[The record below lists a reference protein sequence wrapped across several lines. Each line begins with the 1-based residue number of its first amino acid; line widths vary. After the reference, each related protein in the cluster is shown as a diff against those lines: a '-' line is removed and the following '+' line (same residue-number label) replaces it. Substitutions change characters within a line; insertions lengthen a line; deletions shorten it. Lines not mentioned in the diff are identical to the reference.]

1 MMTSTKKLLWFAASG
16 LLLPFAAGDTT
27 TAYAEVPLAAE
38 TAEVLPSP
46 ENDLAPVS
54 NGRLRRTDEEQE
66 GQGMPTAAFFD
77 GYKTGLYFAMTTEL
91 PATTPGGPV
100 RAATHR
106 MQLSATPFQLVQG
119 PMGNVKVTA
128 DATVGKFVTNNIG
141 NEYRNA
147 NSPVAFKLKGADKVC
162 VKYNYQANNSNDT
175 KAYLQCFNPDASVAL
190 PQTELFAKNND
201 DAFMT
206 QDGDF
211 AGQVVRGTATRLAFY
226 AGANGNGRDDGW
238 AGIVDIDCAA
248 GATCTLQKIA
258 DVSICPREE
267 RSRGKCSVSD
277 SDPNTAI
284 CTWTEGNTQP
294 QRDGVWMAAVNIGDG
309 QNGANAQT
317 RILWKKQIAGRTDQ
331 NGIRTYAMRMSHSRI
346 QKIDTNTGKLVDT
359 DDVILRWGGLQGNN
373 NTNGKGGTYY
383 DNMVAV
389 ANATAAGMTYVAPPV
404 NIADKL
410 IGLDGTHL
418 GMTYGMF
425 GTTDNLM
432 PGITFLGG
440 SHTGGGTMAQARV
453 VTFDTTTK
461 TFNDAAMVAVAPHDR
476 HLYPNYLGNNPG
488 NQGRNHSF
496 STMIPN
502 PYVGMNGNKDAY
514 LQIFATSGKN
524 ATTMMNPAKKL
535 SAFLS
540 VLPIAQIPEQSQPPG
555 TGSGSGSGGDNPP
568 TGGDEPGSDPS
579 GTALGGCSTGSST
592 GGLAG
597 LLLIGLAAFIRRR
610 R

>member
-1 MMTSTKKLLWFAASG
+1 MTSTKKLLMFAASG
-16 LLLPFAAGDTT
+16 LLLPLGVSGD

-38 TAEVLPSP
+38 TTEVVPSP
-46 ENDLAPVS
+46 ELDLAPIN
-54 NGRLRRTDEEQE
+54 NGRLKRTDEEQE
-66 GQGMPTAAFFD
+66 GNGMPTAAFFD
-77 GYKTGLYFAMTTEL
+77 GYKSGIYFSMNTEL
-91 PATTPGGPV
+91 PPTTPGGQP

-106 MQLSATPFQLVQG
+106 MQLAAIPFQLTQG
-119 PMGNVKVTA
+119 PMGKVKVTA
-128 DATVGKFVTNNIG
+128 DAATGTFVTNNRG

-147 NSPVAFKLKGADKVC
+147 NAPVAFKLNGVDKVC
-162 VKYNYQANNSNDT
+162 VKYNYQPNNTNDT
-175 KAYLQCFNPDASVAL
+175 KAYLQCFNPDMSVAL

-206 QDGDF
+206 QDGVF
-211 AGQVVRGTATRLAFY
+211 TGQVLRAPGIIRLPFY

-238 AGIVDIDCAA
+238 MGLVDLDCTA
-248 GATCTLQKIA
+248 GATCTLTKIA

-267 RSRGKCSVSD
+267 RSRGLCSVGT
-277 SDPNTAI
+277 DPNTAI

-294 QRDGVWMAAVNIGDG
+294 QRDGVWMAALNIGDG
-309 QNGANAQT
+309 ENGAEAQS

-331 NGIRTYAMRMSHSRI
+331 DGIRTYAMRMSHSRI
-346 QKIDTNTGKLVDT
+346 QKVDTTTGQLVDT
-359 DDVILRWGGLQGNN
+359 DDIIIRWGGLQGNN

-383 DNMVAV
+383 QNMMGVV
-389 ANATAAGMTYVAPPV
+389 NATAAGMTYVAPPV
-404 NIADKL
+404 DIAD
-410 IGLDGTHL
+410 IVVGLDGTHL

-440 SHTGGGTMAQARV
+440 SHTGGGTAAQARV
-453 VTFDTTTK
+453 VTYDPTTK
-461 TFNDAAMVAVAPHDR
+461 VFSDAAMVALAPHDR

-502 PYVGMNGNKDAY
+502 PYVGMNGNTDAY

-524 ATTMMNPAKKL
+524 SVTMMNPAKKL

-540 VLPIAQIPEQSQPPG
+540 VLPIAQTPKAVTPPG
-555 TGSGSGSGGDNPP
+555 GSGTEPPPGGETP
-568 TGGDEPGSDPS
+568 EPGEEGSDPS
-579 GTALGGCSTGSST
+579 GTSIGGCSTTSST
-592 GGLAG
+592 GGLFG

>member
-1 MMTSTKKLLWFAASG
+1 MTSNKKLLMFAASG
-16 LLLPFAAGDTT
+16 LLLPLGVDTG
-27 TAYAEVPLAAE
+27 TAHAEVPLAAE
-38 TAEVLPSP
+38 TAELIPSP

-66 GQGMPTAAFFD
+66 GNGMPTAAFFD
-77 GYKTGLYFAMTTEL
+77 GYKSGIYFSMNTEL
-91 PATTPGGPV
+91 PPTTPGGAV
-100 RAATHR
+100 RPATHR
-106 MQLSATPFQLVQG
+106 MQLAAIPFQLVQG

-128 DATVGKFVTNNIG
+128 DAAQGTFVTNNRG

-147 NSPVAFKLKGADKVC
+147 NAPVAFKLKGVDKVC
-162 VKYNYQANNSNDT
+162 VKYNYQPNNSNDT
-175 KAYLQCFNPDASVAL
+175 KAYLQCFNPDMSVAM

-206 QDGDF
+206 QDGAF
-211 AGQVVRGTATRLAFY
+211 SSQVVRAAGKVRLVFY

-238 AGIVDIDCAA
+238 GGIVDIDCSA
-248 GATCTLQKIA
+248 GATCSLAKVA
-258 DVSICPREE
+258 DVSLCPREE
-267 RSRGKCSVSD
+267 RSRGNCTTGT
-277 SDPNTAI
+277 DPNTMI

-309 QNGANAQT
+309 ENGAEAQS
-317 RILWKKQIAGRTDQ
+317 RILWKKQIAGRVDE

-346 QKIDTNTGKLVDT
+346 QKVDPTTGQLVDT
-359 DDVILRWGGLQGNN
+359 DDIIVRWGGLQGNN

-383 DNMVAV
+383 KNMMGVV
-389 ANATAAGMTYVAPPV
+389 NATAAGMTYVAEPV
-404 NIADKL
+404 DIADKVV
-410 IGLDGTHL
+410 GLDGTHL

-440 SHTGGGTMAQARV
+440 SHTGGGTAAQARI
-453 VTFDTTTK
+453 VTYDPTSKVFS
-461 TFNDAAMVAVAPHDR
+461 DAAMVALAPHDR
-476 HLYPNYLGNNPG
+476 HLYTNYLGNNPG

-514 LQIFATSGKN
+514 LQVFATSGKN

-540 VLPIAQIPEQSQPPG
+540 VLPIAQIPQAAQPPG
-555 TGSGSGSGGDNPP
+555 TGSGSGENPP
-568 TGGDEPGSDPS
+568 PGTGGDPDETGSDPS
-579 GTALGGCSTGSST
+579 GAALGGCSTGGST
-592 GGLAG
+592 GGLFG